1 MIRLFTKLRM
11 MLMWSIITFGINLA
25 LKSNSVNSLNLSS
38 NRLLE
43 QTRSRERFKTTT
55 VLKKTKVSDLES
67 VSSILAHESSNLSN
81 NGGSL
86 SFNDSIKQLRAR
98 SSFLNQL
105 TKRLK
110 ATEEAYRVLAEIDLK
125 DEPYRSGSSVNKIL
139 PTTINIC
146 KILWKDKQFRGKLE
160 RAVHAISL
168 IERTGWEGHNFSQ
181 LPDLPLLN
189 HVMISAQDITNSNIV
204 GFFEI
209 AMLPVFLTK
218 DGSDGKVEELTPCIM
233 NLVVSP
239 EHRRKGIASR
249 MVRCAIRYTETHWTD
264 NDLGLFVY
272 KENKGAIALYE
283 KEGFE
288 VQGSSHEHP
297 DKLYLKYV
305 R

>member
-1 MIRLFTKLRM
+1 LIC
-11 MLMWSIITFGINLA
+11 SIISIGINLA
-25 LKSNSVNSLNLSS
+25 LNSNSVNSLNLNS
-38 NRLLE
+38 NRLIE

-55 VLKKTKVSDLES
+55 VLKKTKASDLET
-67 VSSILAHESSNLSN
+67 VSSILAYESSNLSN

-125 DEPYRSGSSVNKIL
+125 EEPYRSSVNKIL
-139 PTTINIC
+139 PTTVNIC

-160 RAVHAISL
+160 RAVEAISL

-189 HVMISAQDITNSNIV
+189 HVMISAQDTTNSDIV

-209 AMLPVFLTK
+209 AMLPVFFTE
-218 DGSDGKVEELTPCIM
+218 DGSDGKVEELAPCIV

-288 VQGSSHEHP
+288 NQGSSDEHP